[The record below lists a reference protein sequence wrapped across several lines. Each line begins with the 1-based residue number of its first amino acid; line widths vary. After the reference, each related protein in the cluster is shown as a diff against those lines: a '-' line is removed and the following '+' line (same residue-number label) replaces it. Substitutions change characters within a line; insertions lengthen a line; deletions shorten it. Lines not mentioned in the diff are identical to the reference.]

1 MENPGLYIAMAV
13 GALIIALV
21 LAKWGKHRRLAT
33 AGIVLLALA
42 LIAVTVGPWKTIQ
55 LNMYDLKFRAD
66 RDLSIKQPSSGAG
79 AGSRVNAP
87 SIVNVSG
94 RYYGMA
100 RAEWDGSQ
108 GQVSALGDVILDIRA
123 GAGGSF
129 SGTLSSAGDSGEP
142 AASVEGQ
149 VSGRR
154 VTFVAH
160 VPGETGYISFEGA
173 FSGNS
178 MRGNYR
184 VVGPNS
190 VQALKF
196 LRSQD
201 VQEPLGEIVVY
212 R

>member
-21 LAKWGKHRRLAT
+21 IALVLAKWGKRKHSRLAT
-33 AGIVLLALA
+33 AGVVLLALA
-42 LIAVTVGPWKTIQ
+42 LIA
-55 LNMYDLKFRAD
+55 LNVYDMKFRAD
-66 RDLSIKQPSSGAG
+66 RDLPIKQPSSGTG
-79 AGSRVNAP
+79 AGSRANAP

-94 RYYGMA
+94 RYYGTA

-123 GAGGSF
+123 GSGGSF
-129 SGTLSSAGDSGEP
+129 SGTISSTDSGEP

-173 FSGNS
+173 SSGNS

-190 VQALKF
+190 VHALKF

-201 VQEPLGEIVVY
+201 VQEPLGELVVY
-212 R
+212 K

>member
-21 LAKWGKHRRLAT
+21 LAKWRKHSRLAT
-33 AGIVLLALA
+33 AVVVLLALA
-42 LIAVTVGPWKTIQ
+42 LIAVPVGPWKTIQ
-55 LNMYDLKFRAD
+55 LNVYDMKFRAD
-66 RDLSIKQPSSGAG
+66 RDLPIKQPSPEAEVRRM
-79 AGSRVNAP
+79 ANAP
-87 SIVNVSG
+87 SIVSVSG
-94 RYYGMA
+94 RYFGTA
-100 RAEWDGSQ
+100 RGEWDGPQ
-108 GQVSALGDVILDIRA
+108 GEVSALGDVILDIRA
-123 GAGGSF
+123 GSGGSF
-129 SGTLSSAGDSGEP
+129 SGSLSGADLSGP

-154 VTFVAH
+154 VAFVAH

-178 MRGNYR
+178 MRGKYR
-184 VVGPNS
+184 VIGPNS

-201 VQEPLGEIVVY
+201 VQEPIGELVVY
-212 R
+212 K

>member
-1 MENPGLYIAMAV
+1 MENPELYIAMAV

-42 LIAVTVGPWKTIQ
+42 LIAVTVGPWKTMQ
-55 LNMYDLKFRAD
+55 LNVYDMKFRAD
-66 RDLSIKQPSSGAG
+66 RDLPITQPSSGAE
-79 AGSRVNAP
+79 AGSRASAP

-94 RYYGMA
+94 RYYGTA

-108 GQVSALGDVILDIRA
+108 EKVSALGDVILDIRA

-129 SGTLSSAGDSGEP
+129 SGSLSSTDSGEP

-178 MRGNYR
+178 MRGSYR

-201 VQEPLGEIVVY
+201 VQAPLGELAVY
-212 R
+212 K